1 MADPISIAL
10 QSSKSLY
17 QAIKSFQSN
26 RRAIRKLI
34 KKLEALDVVLQS
46 LHQKAAN
53 GNANLTGLE
62 LPLVRYGKV
71 CRDFETVITK
81 CTTHSG
87 GSKTTFRDCE
97 KLNYIGNDIIGFK
110 NILTGYKSIISI
122 ALGNANL

>member
-46 LHQKAAN
+46 LYQKAAN

-81 CTTHSG
+81 CTAHSG
-87 GSKTTFRDCE
+87 GSKTTFRDWE